1 MNHSID
7 RDISQGLQQQ
17 VQEAISNNTALNI
30 VAGKSKLFLGRMP
43 QGEMLD
49 VSGHTGIVNYA
60 PVELVVTVRA
70 GTKVKELSS
79 VLAEHGQM
87 LAFDPPS
94 YAGMATIGGTVA
106 AALSGP
112 GRPYL
117 GSVRDYVLGV
127 KMLNGHGEIVRFG
140 GEVMKNVAGYDLS
153 RLMVG
158 AMGTL
163 GVLLEVSFK
172 VLPKHNR
179 ELTTTKYVPE
189 SEALELMS
197 RWAAQSLPLTA
208 SYYSGDRLYFRLSG
222 ASKAVDAAFGK
233 IGGEL
238 LSEGHEHWVALRE
251 QQTHF
256 FRKDN
261 RADKRMWRL
270 SVPPTS
276 LPLALKGKT
285 AIDWGGAQRWL
296 MSDAEPEQV
305 FQACAAAGGHATL
318 FRGSD
323 IDREADVYQPLVQ
336 NLLALHQNVKK
347 ACDPH
352 GIFNPGRLYPEL

>member
-1 MNHSID
+1 MSQ
-7 RDISQGLQQQ
+7 DISQGLQQQ

-30 VAGKSKLFLGRMP
+30 VAGKSKQFLGRTP
-43 QGEMLD
+43 QGEILD

-70 GTKVKELSS
+70 GTTVKELSR
-79 VLAEHGQM
+79 VLAENGQM
-87 LAFDPPS
+87 LAFDPPA
-94 YAGMATIGGTVA
+94 YAGIATIGGTVA

-127 KMLNGHGEIVRFG
+127 KMINGYGEIVRFG

-163 GVLLEVSFK
+163 GVLLEVSLK
-172 VLPKHNR
+172 VMPMHNR

-189 SEALELMS
+189 AEALELMS
-197 RWAAQSLPLTA
+197 RWATQSLPLTA
-208 SYYSGDRLYFRLSG
+208 SFYSGDRLYFRLSG
-222 ASKAVDAAFGK
+222 ASKAVEAAFAK

-256 FRKDN
+256 FDTEN
-261 RADKRMWRL
+261 RAGKRMWRL

-276 LPLALKGKT
+276 LPLALTGKT
-285 AIDWGGAQRWL
+285 VIDWGGAQRWL
-296 MSDAEPEQV
+296 ISEAEPEQV
-305 FQACAAAGGHATL
+305 FQACTAVGGHATL

-323 IDREADVYQPLVQ
+323 NDRVADVYQPLAQ
-336 NLLALHQNVKK
+336 NLLALHKNVKK

-352 GIFNPGRLYPEL
+352 GIFNPGRLYASL